1 VFPNPQDA
9 LPQPA
14 RLNLEQYRKLAKD
27 LVKIC
32 KTGDN
37 EAIRNRVAQWIRD
50 LVRHSG
56 LDLTPG
62 LPVTI
67 ERWIDEVTNFAIQTL
82 LLSKR
87 VQGKRTCA
95 LTDAQFVIA
104 RCQGFASWPRFVQY
118 LEQVSITTSAVAEFE
133 AAADAIIRGDLTTL
147 QQLVEKNPS
156 LVRQHST
163 REHHATLL
171 HYTSAN
177 GVEGYRQRT
186 PHNIVAI
193 AEFLLQ
199 SGSQI
204 DAEADVYG
212 GGCTT
217 LGLAATSVHPET
229 AGVQEALLQLL
240 LDHGAQIEKPNLAGN
255 GTGAVVSCLANGRL
269 QAAVFLASRGAHLDL
284 EGAAGVGKLDM
295 VKTFFDAYGLQSSTR
310 RQLQKGFL
318 WACMYGW
325 EEVVA
330 FLLEH
335 GADVRDPAETGATG
349 LHWAAGGAHLGIVK
363 RLLQAKAPLEELN
376 RWGGT
381 VLEHAGHGLEHNT
394 AKAGFAATFEALLAA
409 GAVMRGAE
417 IPESWLRWIDR
428 LKDVPAAEKDRVTEI
443 FRRYASTR

>member
-1 VFPNPQDA
+1 MFPNPQEA

-14 RLNLEQYRKLAKD
+14 RLSLEQYRKLAKD
-27 LVKIC
+27 LVKVC
-32 KTGDN
+32 KTADP
-37 EAIRNRVAQWIRD
+37 EAIRNRITLWIRE
-50 LVRHSG
+50 LARHSD
-56 LDLTPG
+56 LNLTPT
-62 LPVTI
+62 LPVAV
-67 ERWIDEVTNFAIQTL
+67 EGWIDQVTTFTIQTL
-82 LLSKR
+82 L
-87 VQGKRTCA
+87 QGKRTCA

-104 RCQGFASWPRFVQY
+104 RCHGFASWPRFVQHI
-118 LEQVSITTSAVAEFE
+118 EQASIVTSTIAEFE
-133 AAADAIIRGDLTTL
+133 AAADAIIFGDQATL
-147 QQLVEKNPS
+147 KRLIEKNPG
-156 LVRQHST
+156 LARQRST

-186 PHNIVAI
+186 PANIVAI
-193 AEFLLQ
+193 AEFLLEA
-199 SGSQI
+199 GAQI

-284 EGAAGVGKLDM
+284 DGAAGIGRLDT
-295 VKTFFDAYGLQSSTR
+295 VKTFFDISGRLLPSATQ

-325 EEVVA
+325 EEVVV

-363 RLLQAKAPLEELN
+363 HLLLAGSSLEEFN

-381 VLEHAGHGLEHNT
+381 VLEHAGYGLEHNT
-394 AKAGFAATFEALLAA
+394 ANADFAATFEALLAA
-409 GAVMRGAE
+409 GAAIRG
-417 IPESWLRWIDR
+417 PEVPGSWLRWIDR
-428 LKDVPAAEKDRVTEI
+428 LKDIPAAQKDRIAEI
-443 FRRYASTR
+443 FRRHASIR

>member
-1 VFPNPQDA
+1 MFPNPQDA

-14 RLNLEQYRKLAKD
+14 RLSLEQYRKVAKE
-27 LVKIC
+27 LVKVC
-32 KTGDN
+32 KTRDP
-37 EAIRNRVAQWIRD
+37 EAVRNRITLWIRD

-56 LDLTPG
+56 LDLTPT
-62 LPVTI
+62 LPVAT
-67 ERWIDEVTNFAIQTL
+67 ERWIDEVTTFAIQIL
-82 LLSKR
+82 LD
-87 VQGKRTCA
+87 GKRTCA

-104 RCQGFASWPRFVQY
+104 RSHGFASWPRFVQHI
-118 LEQVSITTSAVAEFE
+118 EQASVVTSAVAEFE
-133 AAADAIIRGDLTTL
+133 AAADAIISGDQATL
-147 QQLVEKNPS
+147 KLLIDKNSGLVQQ
-156 LVRQHST
+156 RST

-186 PHNIVAI
+186 PANIVEI
-193 AEFLLQ
+193 AEFLLKA
-199 SGSQI
+199 GAEI

-217 LGLAATSVHPET
+217 LGLAATSVHPEA

-269 QAAVFLASRGAHLDL
+269 QAAVFLASRGAHLEL
-284 EGAAGVGKLDM
+284 EGAAGVGRIDT
-295 VKTFFDAYGLQSSTR
+295 VKTFFDTSGRLLPPATQ

-325 EEVVA
+325 EDVVV

-349 LHWAAGGAHLGIVK
+349 LHWAAGGAHLGIIK
-363 RLLQAKAPLEELN
+363 RLLLAEAPLEELN

-381 VLEHAGHGLEHNT
+381 VLEHAGYGLEHNT
-394 AKAGFAATFEALLAA
+394 ANADFVPTFEALLAA
-409 GAVMRGAE
+409 GAVIRGAE
-417 IPESWLRWIDR
+417 VPGSWLRWIDR
-428 LKDVPAAEKDRVTEI
+428 LKDTPVPVKDRLAEI